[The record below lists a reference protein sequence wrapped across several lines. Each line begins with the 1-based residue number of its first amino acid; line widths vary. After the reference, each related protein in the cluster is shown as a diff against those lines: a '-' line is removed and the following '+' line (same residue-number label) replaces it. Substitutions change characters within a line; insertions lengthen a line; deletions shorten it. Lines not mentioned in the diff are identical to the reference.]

1 MPDRLEPRADVDIAL
16 MVDPLRRLVRIVK
29 GQDAEPA
36 DRKVRFAI
44 LSAQIARPLLG
55 TCTLAADTLDQGG
68 SFRRGRFWPIRREP
82 LGPDTAA
89 SRKCALGDE
98 PLAEGVTFSTAADL
112 STKAAGRRNGAFG
125 ICMCRYI
132 RSTPPV
138 RQRALRL
145 ICDEGAV
152 ISVTTCGTSA
162 TVFVFLNDS
171 YHCPD
176 SGHFSVQTGVHG
188 GVHTAANRS
197 VLLSVNKDLWPRHPQ
212 LAIPR
217 AALATRAPADP
228 SPPGPLALC
237 LAAFSDI
244 AW

>member
-1 MPDRLEPRADVDIAL
+1 MSPLPRALLLAQ
-16 MVDPLRRLVRIVK
+16 PRICP
-29 GQDAEPA
+29 Q
-36 DRKVRFAI
+36 
-44 LSAQIARPLLG
+44 
-55 TCTLAADTLDQGG
+55 
-68 SFRRGRFWPIRREP
+68 
-82 LGPDTAA
+82 
-89 SRKCALGDE
+89 
-98 PLAEGVTFSTAADL
+98 
-112 STKAAGRRNGAFG
+112 AAGRRNGAFG

-152 ISVTTCGTSA
+152 ISVTTCGASA

-197 VLLSVNKDLWPRHPQ
+197 VLLSRQQGLVAKASPTRNPASRFGYEGPGGPIS
-212 LAIPR
+212 AG
-217 AALATRAPADP
+217 ATRSLPC
-228 SPPGPLALC
+228 S
-237 LAAFSDI
+237 FQ
-244 AW
+244 